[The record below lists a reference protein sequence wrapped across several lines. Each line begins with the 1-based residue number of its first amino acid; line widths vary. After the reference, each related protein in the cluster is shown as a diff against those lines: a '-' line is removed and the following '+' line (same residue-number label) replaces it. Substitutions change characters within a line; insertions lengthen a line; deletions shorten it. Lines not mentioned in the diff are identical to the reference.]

1 MNMDLSHINWEAVL
15 AFVSIGVIIIGFVSW
30 FIRVEMK
37 IEFLERHN
45 TQDINIWQKIEAI
58 QNSMSVVEKTV
69 ARIEGRLENN

>member
-1 MNMDLSHINWEAVL
+1 MDLGHVNWEAVL
-15 AFVSIGVIIIGFVSW
+15 ALVSIGVIIIGFVSW